1 MIKTLKNLLKQD
13 KERYTVPRKVQDVI
27 PVRRIW
33 KDGIFQVGR
42 DKFSKTYKFSDI
54 NYAVASRED
63 KEAMFLEYSELL
75 NSLDSG
81 ATTKITINNRRL
93 NRANFEKTILLPLK
107 GDALDEYR
115 EEYNRML
122 LEKATGANAII
133 QEKYITVSAEKKSV
147 EEARAF
153 FSRVGTD
160 LTTGL
165 SRMSSSVREITVND
179 RLRLLHDF
187 YRPGEEQLFRFN
199 LEDTMRRGHDFRD
212 CIAPDCISFQKN
224 HYELGDHVGRTLF
237 LREYASFISDEMIT
251 ELMDYPRNMM
261 LSIDIIPVAM
271 DEAVSD
277 IRKRIMSVESDITRW
292 QQRQNQ
298 NNNFTANIPYDLEQM
313 RSETKEFMDDLMSRD
328 QRMMLALVT
337 LTHLADN
344 LEQLDQDTEAL
355 QAIGRARGC
364 QFNILR
370 YQQEDALNTVLPL
383 GLKRIDA
390 TRTLTTECT
399 AVLMPFKS
407 QEIQDAGG
415 IYYGVNAVSH
425 NLIICNRGNLL
436 NGNGFITGVSG
447 SGKSMA
453 AKQEISALA
462 LSTDH
467 DIIIVDPERE
477 YGELVRALGGEVITI
492 SASDPNGC
500 HINALDLSEGY
511 GDGKEPLVM
520 KSEFIMSL
528 YEQLMGADKIEPQEK
543 SIIDRSV
550 GNIYREYIKNFQG
563 QPPTLKDLYDDL
575 MKQVN
580 PEAHRIALALELF
593 TVGSL
598 NVFSHQTNI
607 NTKSRILCFDIQDL
621 GENLKSVGLLVM
633 LDAIY
638 NRVIQNRREG
648 KYTHVYIDEI
658 YLFFA
663 NGSGSGHSI
672 TNYSSEFLYKCWK
685 RFRKYGATLTGITQ
699 NVEECL
705 LSNTARMM
713 FANSEFLLMLNQA
726 TTDREQLARL
736 LGASDTQMS
745 YVDNAP
751 AGHGLIKV
759 GGAIVPFANELP
771 KNTEL
776 YRLMS
781 TRPGED

>member
-1 MIKTLKNLLKQD
+1 MTLFKHRRSA
-13 KERYTVPRKVQDVI
+13 ERDAFSVPRSVQKFI
-27 PVRRIW
+27 PIKRIYQ
-33 KDGIFQVGR
+33 DGVFQVSG
-42 DKFSKTYKFSDI
+42 KFSKTWRFFDV
-54 NYAVASRED
+54 NYAVASPEKQRELF
-63 KEAMFLEYSELL
+63 MTYCSFL
-75 NSLDSG
+75 NSLPIG
-81 ATTKITINNRRL
+81 ATAKITLFNRQL
-93 NRANFEKTILLPLK
+93 NQKDFGRTLLMPMQ
-107 GDALDEYR
+107 GDRCDLYR
-115 EEYNRML
+115 NEYNAL
-122 LEKATGANAII
+122 VLGKAAESNNLI

-187 YRPGEEQLFRFN
+187 YRPGEEQLFRFD
-199 LEDTMRRGHDFRD
+199 LEDTIRKGHDFRD
-212 CIAPDCISFQKN
+212 SIAPDCISFQKN

-237 LREYASFISDEMIT
+237 LREYASFISDAMIT

-425 NLIICNRGNLL
+425 NLIVCNRGNLL

-447 SGKSMA
+447 SGKSSLVNEILYKHLANMLNG
-453 AKQEISALA
+453 AKKRPGKFDRMTGVDNLDKVINIDQSPIGRTPRSNPATYTGVFNDIRDLFASTPDAKMRGYKANRFSFNVKGGRCEACQGDGIVKIEMHFLA
-462 LSTDH
+462 DVYVPCDVCGGHRYNRETLEVKFKGKNIYEVLEMTVDEGVAFFAQQPKILRKLQTLSDVGLGYVKIGQPATT
-467 DIIIVDPERE
+467 
-477 YGELVRALGGEVITI
+477 LSGGEAQRVKLATELMKRPTGKTIYILDEPTTGLHTADVHRLVNVLERLVANGNTVVVIEH
-492 SASDPNGC
+492 N
-500 HINALDLSEGY
+500 LDVI
-511 GDGKEPLVM
+511 KT
-520 KSEFIMSL
+520 
-528 YEQLMGADKIEPQEK
+528 ADY
-543 SIIDRSV
+543 IIDLGPEGGV
-550 GNIYREYIKNFQG
+550 GGGTLVACGTPEEIAACPASYTG
-563 QPPTLKDLYDDL
+563 QY
-575 MKQVN
+575 
-580 PEAHRIALALELF
+580 
-593 TVGSL
+593 
-598 NVFSHQTNI
+598 
-607 NTKSRILCFDIQDL
+607 
-621 GENLKSVGLLVM
+621 LKSV
-633 LDAIY
+633 LD
-638 NRVIQNRREG
+638 N
-648 KYTHVYIDEI
+648 D
-658 YLFFA
+658 
-663 NGSGSGHSI
+663 
-672 TNYSSEFLYKCWK
+672 
-685 RFRKYGATLTGITQ
+685 
-699 NVEECL
+699 
-705 LSNTARMM
+705 
-713 FANSEFLLMLNQA
+713 
-726 TTDREQLARL
+726 
-736 LGASDTQMS
+736 
-745 YVDNAP
+745 
-751 AGHGLIKV
+751 
-759 GGAIVPFANELP
+759 
-771 KNTEL
+771 
-776 YRLMS
+776 
-781 TRPGED
+781 